1 MRKLTIKK
9 MVSFHFNSFLRF
21 VIHRS
26 KTYYSIFSMNTGFM
40 TVPIPKRQIGNLI
53 IEGVPEIPRQLTERL
68 SQYQSTRQAS
78 VVDWLNN
85 GKSLLIST
93 RFGETS
99 QFHIVQT
106 PGGARQQITF
116 FKEPLF
122 SGQVCPNPA
131 KNGFLFSKDIG
142 GSEAYQIFYFDL
154 ATGDYRM
161 LTDGESKY
169 SSGLWNGTGKYFAYT
184 KIKKK
189 KKDHHI
195 YLQHIDFPQEE
206 ILLFEGKG
214 FWFIIDWSPDNQYL
228 TIGNYISINESYIH
242 ILDVKTKKTTPISF
256 SDKIVAY
263 RGGIWSKDGKGIYL
277 TADDDNEFRQL
288 KYYDIAQNKV
298 TTITKDINWDIQQ
311 IKLSPKGEQLAFTVN
326 ENGIDKLYLLNT
338 STFEYLQQDFL
349 PEGQIG
355 GLRWH
360 PNGKSLAL
368 HINTAQFPSDVY
380 VLHTA
385 TQELNRWTY
394 SEVGGLNPESFIAPQ
409 LIHYPTFDKIEE
421 KRRLIPAF
429 YYKPDRNEKHPVLIY
444 IHGGPESQ
452 YRPGFSSTFQYYI
465 KELGIAVIAP
475 NVRGSVG
482 YGKTYVKLDNGYK
495 REDSVKDIGSLLDW
509 IEMHPE
515 LDESRVAVI
524 GGSYGGYM
532 VLASMTHYNHR
543 LNCGINIVGISN
555 FVTFL
560 KNTKSYRR
568 DLRRVKYGDERD
580 PQMREHL
587 ERISP
592 TTNAH
597 KITKPMLIAQ
607 GLNDPRVPAS
617 EAEQMLQAIRKNGGE
632 VWYLLAKDEG
642 HGFRKKS
649 NQDYYTKAVMLFLK
663 KYLLE

>member
-1 MRKLTIKK
+1 
-9 MVSFHFNSFLRF
+9 
-21 VIHRS
+21 
-26 KTYYSIFSMNTGFM
+26 MNTGFM
-40 TVPIPKRQIGNLI
+40 TVPISKKQIGNLV
-53 IEGVPEIPRQLTERL
+53 IEGVPEIPRQITEKL
-68 SQYQSTRQAS
+68 SQYQSTRQAT

-85 GKSLLIST
+85 GESLLIST

-99 QFHIVQT
+99 QFHLVEA
-106 PGGARQQITF
+106 PKGVRQQITF
-116 FKEPLF
+116 FKEPLY
-122 SGQVCPNPA
+122 SGQICPHPSRR
-131 KNGFLFSKDIG
+131 GFLFSKDVG

-154 ATGDYRM
+154 ETGGYQM
-161 LTDGESKY
+161 LTDGESKH
-169 SSGLWNGTGKYFAYT
+169 SSGLWNRTGDYFAYT

-189 KKDHHI
+189 DHYI
-195 YLQHIDFPQEE
+195 YLQHIDFPRED
-206 ILLFEGKG
+206 ILLFPTKG
-214 FWFIIDWSPDNQYL
+214 YWFVIDWSPDSRFL
-228 TIGNYISINESYIH
+228 TIGNYCSINESYLY
-242 ILDVKTKKTTPISF
+242 ILDVKAKKSRLISL
-256 SDKIVAY
+256 SDEIVAY

-277 TADDDNEFRQL
+277 TADDNSEFRQL
-288 KYYDIAQNKV
+288 KYFDLETEQVKVITTDIA
-298 TTITKDINWDIQQ
+298 WDVEQLR
-311 IKLSPKGEQLAFTVN
+311 LSPNGQQLAFVVN
-326 ENGIDKLYLLNT
+326 ENGIDKLYLLDT
-338 STFEYLQQDFL
+338 TDFTYQLQDYLPQ
-349 PEGQIG
+349 GQIG

-360 PNGKSLAL
+360 PDGQLLAL
-368 HINTAQFPSDVY
+368 NINTPQFPSDVY
-380 VLHTA
+380 VLNTA
-385 TQELNRWTY
+385 NQQLKRWTF
-394 SEVGGLNPESFIAPQ
+394 SEVGGLNPKSFIAPE
-409 LIHYPTFDKIEE
+409 LIHYVTFD
-421 KRRLIPAF
+421 RVGHQQRYIPAF
-429 YYKPDRNEKHPVLIY
+429 YYKPNENEKHPVLIY

-495 REDSVKDIGSLLDW
+495 REDSVKDIGSLLNW
-509 IEMHPE
+509 IEQRPE
-515 LDESRVAVI
+515 LDASRVAVI

-532 VLASMTHYNHR
+532 VLASMTHFNNR

-580 PQMREHL
+580 PKMRKHL

-617 EAEQMLQAIRKNGGE
+617 EAEQMLKAIRKNGGE

-663 KYLLE
+663 KYLLRKG